1 MLKIMLVD
9 DEKFAVDGLK
19 KLLNWDYF
27 EGELVGTASSGEEA
41 VSLFDRLLPD
51 VVISDIKMGAMT
63 GIELAKIIHERKDS
77 TRMILLTAHG
87 EFEYARQAIQYGVVD
102 YILKPI
108 TIEKI
113 ENLSERLAH
122 INLLK
127 EQQHNSYLMA
137 WDDQLKDQILN
148 ALRNSDPKIL
158 DDFFQS
164 GLFGELMAGGAC
176 NTVGIQLLDYLY
188 QYLNEISVN
197 PHTLNYSRKETI
209 STFLGTR
216 GYQAK
221 MDFIIT
227 KYYDLLTSGAQ
238 EAPSHSIAIVSYA
251 MEHIKEHFSEPE
263 FNLSGLAYAMNVSLS
278 HSSTVFKRATGNNL
292 STYVTDLRLDKAK
305 TLLSDYKYS
314 IMDIVGLSGYNDAK
328 YFAKLLKIYT
338 GRTPGE
344 YRDLFIQGGGKHGI

>member
-41 VSLFDRLLPD
+41 VSLFDQLLPD

-197 PHTLNYSRKETI
+197 PHALNYSRKETI

-278 HSSTVFKRATGNNL
+278 HLSTVFKRATGNNL

-314 IMDIVGLSGYNDAK
+314 IMEIAGLSGYNDAK
-328 YFAKLLKIYT
+328 YFSKLFKKHT